1 MREMILNHASLLAPN
16 GDRDTVSDWLRQL
29 ATGMGQLVHGKVVR
43 RALRTHRSVWE
54 LQCLDDYSLGEAY
67 EDLRRSGHR
76 DEYSFLARLSI
87 KAPLLHEIGEQ
98 IKDRFLAC
106 EEKTLPQGD
115 GDPLVLCAMD
125 DGIAVGFPSAS
136 TWDRDRVTVRF
147 NEMLPD
153 QTIVEA
159 SEEIDQLTRP
169 AHADPICE
177 RHRERLLAGSDPST
191 LWENRQTVFPN
202 LTFGPDVENN
212 LKEQAHLLSTIG
224 RKLAKL
230 NQSAEEWLDH
240 RDSEPPWKTKVT
252 RESDSVMNNHR
263 LREARRF
270 RSCLGTREIFEW
282 HARFG
287 DGGRIHLRF
296 DPRSKDVEIG
306 YIGPHLPL

>member
-1 MREMILNHASLLAPN
+1 MREMVLNHASLLAPS

-29 ATGMGQLVHGKVVR
+29 ATGMGQLVHGRVVR

-54 LQCLDDYSLGEAY
+54 LQCLDNYSLGEAY

-76 DEYSFLARLSI
+76 DEYSFLVRLSI

-98 IKDRFLAC
+98 VKDRFLAC
-106 EEKTLPQGD
+106 EEKTLPPGD

-169 AHADPICE
+169 AHADPS
-177 RHRERLLAGSDPST
+177 ANVTANVFSQAAT
-191 LWENRQTVFPN
+191 LRRYGRTAKRSSR
-202 LTFGPDVENN
+202 TS
-212 LKEQAHLLSTIG
+212 LSART
-224 RKLAKL
+224 
-230 NQSAEEWLDH
+230 
-240 RDSEPPWKTKVT
+240 WKTTSRNK
-252 RESDSVMNNHR
+252 RPCFPPS
-263 LREARRF
+263 
-270 RSCLGTREIFEW
+270 LG
-282 HARFG
+282 
-287 DGGRIHLRF
+287 
-296 DPRSKDVEIG
+296 SS
-306 YIGPHLPL
+306 